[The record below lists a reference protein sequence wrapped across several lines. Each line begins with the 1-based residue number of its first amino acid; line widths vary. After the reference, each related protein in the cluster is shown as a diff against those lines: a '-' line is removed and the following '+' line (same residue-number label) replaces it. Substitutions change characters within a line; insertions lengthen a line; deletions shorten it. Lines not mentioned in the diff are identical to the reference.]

1 MIKFTKFKPIRYNL
15 SAYEVLQLI
24 VEFPL
29 NLKYDVLGNNCFNF
43 TGNLISNFGYND
55 ERRFNQTES
64 GKQLELLEN
73 LKGVPGMKN
82 VLRLFTFT
90 KF

>member
-1 MIKFTKFKPIRYNL
+1 M
-15 SAYEVLQLI
+15 
-24 VEFPL
+24 
-29 NLKYDVLGNNCFNF
+29 DNNCLNF
-43 TGNLISNFGYND
+43 TGTLIGEFGYKN
-55 ERRFNQTES
+55 EREFNQTES

-90 KF
+90 KFWLKFV